1 MDKNNHTNQPHLQEQ
16 RRQLRKESTPAEVM
30 LWKMLKNNQVEGVRF
45 RRQFSVDNYIL
56 DFYCPQVRLAIELDG
71 EVHNQAGAAYSDEER
86 TLYLKERF
94 NIKVI
99 RFENSEVFDYP
110 ERVVEEIREEL
121 LRRLRATSSMNR
133 GGV

>member
-1 MDKNNHTNQPHLQEQ
+1 
-16 RRQLRKESTPAEVM
+16 M

-86 TLYLKERF
+86 TLYLKEDL
-94 NIKVI
+94 I
-99 RFENSEVFDYP
+99 
-110 ERVVEEIREEL
+110 
-121 LRRLRATSSMNR
+121 
-133 GGV
+133 